1 MKKLLIGLLI
11 LIVCIPE
18 LFGKNYYFS
27 SEGNDTYSVMQAQN
41 PATPWKSLEKLN
53 SIMKILEPG
62 DSVLFRR
69 GDVFVGII
77 SVSKSGLELKPI
89 VFAAYGN
96 KSKPDPEINGR
107 IKLGNWTQYEK
118 NIWVTDASH
127 LTSTVNY
134 FTIDN
139 KAYAM
144 GRFPN
149 ADETPD
155 GYMHIESADSTLNI
169 TDTELSEETD
179 WTGGELVIKPKRW
192 LIDRNPITK
201 HVGNTIWYHAFSR
214 YVPAKG
220 FGYFIQNHIKTL
232 DRFGEWYLDTL
243 SKKMYV
249 YLGEKSPKNFTFQ
262 GSRYE
267 NLLEINNQVNIEIN
281 RLSFVG
287 ANKNSVNL
295 NNAKWIKIRNCT
307 MKYSGMN
314 GINGSLAENVLIENN
329 KVLDV
334 SNSGMSFMRGC
345 SNIVVRGNTI
355 KRCGIIDG
363 TGPSGNSKTVGVSI
377 GGDNNLLEYNTID
390 SIGYIGLIFSGNDV
404 LIKNNIISNFTMN
417 KDDGGGIYTVSGKS
431 RGRDFKNRK
440 IIGNIV
446 MHGIGNGAGTSRPE
460 FKSAIGIYMDDGTS
474 YVDIYDNIVG
484 YCAEI
489 GIFLHDA
496 RFVNVK
502 NNLAFNCDI
511 PFAMHQ
517 DLVWEGGSMI
527 FNEVKKNIFVSPE
540 SNSLLES
547 FRTQEDN
554 IKNFG
559 NLDSNYFWYAAK
571 NPQDS
576 LRYFKETTWKSK
588 YQNYSIQEWKQ
599 KYPFDHHSE
608 FNEVDAKNFNKK
620 TRVEYN
626 PTRKLKNINLGA
638 SVYKNIDGK
647 KVSGKI
653 TLKPFEW
660 VFLVRDDKF
669 KDKSN

>member
-1 MKKLLIGLLI
+1 MKKLLISFLV
-11 LIVCIPE
+11 LIVSITG
-18 LFGKNYYFS
+18 LNAKKYYFS
-27 SEGNDTYSVMQAQN
+27 SSGNDKYSVKQAQN
-41 PATPWKSLEKLN
+41 PATPWKTLEKLN
-53 SIMKILEPG
+53 SIMNILEPG

-69 GDVFVGII
+69 GDVFVGFITI
-77 SVSKSGLELKPI
+77 TKSGSESRPI

-96 KSKPDPEINGR
+96 KNKPEPEINGR
-107 IKLGNWTQYEK
+107 IKLSNWAQFEK
-118 NIWVTDASH
+118 NIWVADASH
-127 LTSTVNY
+127 LTNTVNY
-134 FTIDN
+134 FTIDS

-155 GYMHIESADSTLNI
+155 GYMHIESADSTLSI
-169 TDTELSEETD
+169 TDNELKGEPD
-179 WTGGELVIKPKRW
+179 WTGAELVIKPKRW

-201 HVGNTIWYHAFSR
+201 HEGNTIWYHAFSR

-220 FGYFIQNHIKTL
+220 FGYFIQNHMKTL
-232 DRFGEWYLDTL
+232 DRFGEWFYDTL

-249 YLGEKSPKNFTFQ
+249 YLGNKLPKNYTIQ
-262 GSRYE
+262 GSRFE
-267 NLLEINNQVNIEIN
+267 NLLEINNQSNIEIYG
-281 RLSFVG
+281 LSFVG

-295 NNAKWIKIRNCT
+295 NNVKRIVVKNCT
-307 MKYSGMN
+307 MKYSGLN

-334 SNSGMSFMRGC
+334 SNSGLSFMRGC
-345 SNIVVRGNTI
+345 SNIVVRSNTV

-377 GGDNNLLEYNTID
+377 GGENNLLEFNTID
-390 SIGYIGLIFSGNDV
+390 SIGYIGLIFSGDNV

-417 KDDGGGIYTVSGKS
+417 KDDGGGIYTVSGKR

-496 RFVNVK
+496 RFINVK
-502 NNLAFNCDI
+502 NNLAYNCDI

-517 DLVWEGGSMI
+517 DLIWEGGSMI
-527 FNEVKKNIFVSPE
+527 SNVIRKNIFVSPE

-554 IKNFG
+554 IRNFG
-559 NLDSNYFWYAAK
+559 DLDSNYFWYASK
-571 NPQDS
+571 SIEDS

-588 YQNYSIQEWKQ
+588 YQNYSIEDWKK
-599 KYPFDHHSE
+599 KYPFDQHSE
-608 FNEVDAKNFNKK
+608 FNEIDEKDFNKNI
-620 TRVEYN
+620 RIEYN
-626 PTRKLKNINLGA
+626 STRKQKNINLGTT
-638 SVYKNIDGK
+638 VYKDIDGK
-647 KVSGKI
+647 RVTGKI
-653 TLKPFEW
+653 NLKPFEW
-660 VFLVRDDKF
+660 IFLV
-669 KDKSN
+669 KD

>member
-1 MKKLLIGLLI
+1 MKKLWISFLI
-11 LIVCIPE
+11 LIVCIPA
-18 LFGKNYYFS
+18 FSIRKFYFS
-27 SEGNDTYSVMQAQN
+27 SSGNDNYSLIQAQN
-41 PATPWKSLEKLN
+41 PATPWRSLEKLN
-53 SIMKILEPG
+53 SIMSILEPG

-69 GDVFVGII
+69 GDVFVGTIT
-77 SVSKSGLELKPI
+77 VTKSGSESKPI

-96 KSKPDPEINGR
+96 KNKPDPEINGR
-107 IKLGNWTQYEK
+107 MNISQWSKTEK
-118 NIWVTDASH
+118 NIWVADASH
-127 LTSTVNY
+127 LASAVNY

-155 GYMHIESADSTLNI
+155 GYMHIESADSTLSI
-169 TDTELSEETD
+169 TDNELKGEPD
-179 WTGGELVIKPKRW
+179 WTGAELVIKPKRW

-201 HVGNTIWYHAFSR
+201 HEDHTLWYKAFSR

-220 FGYFIQNHIKTL
+220 FGYFIQNHIRTL
-232 DRFGEWYLDTL
+232 DKFGEWFYDTL
-243 SKKMYV
+243 SKKMYLH
-249 YLGEKSPKNFTFQ
+249 LGDKSPKDYTIQ

-267 NLLEINNQVNIEIN
+267 NLLEINNQSNVEIYG
-281 RLSFVG
+281 LSFVG

-295 NNAKWIKIRNCT
+295 NNVKGIVIRNCV

-314 GINGSLAENVLIENN
+314 GINGSLAENILIENN

-334 SNSGMSFMRGC
+334 SNSGLTFMRGC
-345 SNIVVRGNTI
+345 SNIIVRGNTI

-363 TGPSGNSKTVGVSI
+363 AGPSGNSKTVGVSI
-377 GGDNNLLEYNTID
+377 GGDNNLLEFNTID
-390 SIGYIGLIFSGNDV
+390 SIGYIGLIFTGDNV
-404 LIKNNIISNFTMN
+404 LIKNNTISNFTMN
-417 KDDGGGIYTVSGKS
+417 KDDGGGIYTVSGKK

-502 NNLAFNCDI
+502 NNLAYACDI

-517 DLVWEGGSMI
+517 DLIWEGGSMI
-527 FNEVKKNIFVSPE
+527 SNVIRKNIFVSPE
-540 SNSLLES
+540 SNSFLES

-559 NLDSNYFWYAAK
+559 DLDSNYFWYPSK
-571 NPQDS
+571 NIEDT

-588 YQNYSIQEWKQ
+588 YQNYSIRDWKQ
-599 KYPFDHHSE
+599 KYPFDQHSG
-608 FNEVDAKNFNKK
+608 FNEMEVKEFNKK
-620 TRVEYN
+620 IRIEYN
-626 PTRKLKNINLGA
+626 PTIKRKNINLGT
-638 SVYKNIDGK
+638 NIYRDIEGE
-647 KVSGKI
+647 KVMDKI
-653 TLKPFEW
+653 TIKPFEW
-660 VFLVRDDKF
+660 IFLVEDRE
-669 KDKSN
+669 